1 MRQVSRAGAVLSRD
15 SPNRARL
22 ACPPSAAR
30 PSIDVRRS
38 RTRRRRLN
46 LRRWLG
52 LSIAGFLALTVLPV
66 LALRVL
72 DPPTS
77 AFMIAYRLGAGTD
90 DPRVRYRWVDYGD
103 IAASAKIAV
112 IAAEDQRFKDHFG
125 FDVQEIVASIDE
137 ARDGGRLRGA
147 STITQQVA
155 KNLFL
160 WSGQSLVRKGLEAY
174 FAVLLELTW
183 PKSRIL
189 EVYLNVAEFGHGVY
203 GVEAAAD
210 RFFRKHASQLNAW
223 EAARLA
229 AVLPSPRRLR
239 AEAPSAHVRARQV
252 WIMAQARALG
262 GNGYLAALD

>member
-1 MRQVSRAGAVLSRD
+1 M
-15 SPNRARL
+15 
-22 ACPPSAAR
+22 
-30 PSIDVRRS
+30 
-38 RTRRRRLN
+38 
-46 LRRWLG
+46 
-52 LSIAGFLALTVLPV
+52 LTALPV

-90 DPRVRYRWVDYGD
+90 DSRLRYRWVDYSD
-103 IAASAKIAV
+103 IAAPAKIAV

-160 WSGQSLVRKGLEAY
+160 WSGQSLVRKALEAY
-174 FAVLLELTW
+174 FAVLLELSW

-210 RFFRKHASQLNAW
+210 RFFRKHAAQLNPW

-229 AVLPSPRRLR
+229 AVLPSPRRWR
-239 AEAPSAHVRARQV
+239 ADAPSAHVRARQV
-252 WIMAQARALG
+252 WIMAQVRALG
-262 GNGYLAALD
+262 GDAYLAALD

>member
-1 MRQVSRAGAVLSRD
+1 MRQVSRADVVRGRGSSSVS
-15 SPNRARL
+15 RL
-22 ACPPSAAR
+22 AFPWGAAR
-30 PSIDVRRS
+30 PSNDVRR
-38 RTRRRRLN
+38 RRGRRRRRD

-52 LSIAGFLALTVLPV
+52 LSIAALLMLTALPV

-90 DPRVRYRWVDYGD
+90 DPRLRYRWVDYSD
-103 IAASAKIAV
+103 IAAPAKIAV

-160 WSGQSLVRKGLEAY
+160 WSGQSLVRKALEAY
-174 FAVLLELTW
+174 FAVLLELSW

-210 RFFRKHASQLNAW
+210 RFFRKHAAQLNPW

-229 AVLPSPRRLR
+229 AVLPSPRRWR
-239 AEAPSAHVRARQV
+239 ADAPSAHVRARQV
-252 WIMAQARALG
+252 WIMAQVRALG
-262 GNGYLAALD
+262 GDAYLAALD